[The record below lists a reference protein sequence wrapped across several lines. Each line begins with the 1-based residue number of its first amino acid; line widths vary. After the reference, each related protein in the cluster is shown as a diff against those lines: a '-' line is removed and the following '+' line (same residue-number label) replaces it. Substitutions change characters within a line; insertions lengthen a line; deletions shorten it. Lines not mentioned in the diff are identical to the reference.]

1 MIRLQRP
8 SAREIAAVLDSG
20 DHSFSYSETGK
31 TAQLDAPGVRDELAS
46 RYDVDHH
53 RFDLG
58 TGRDVFE
65 RARSSLWAWRQF
77 EIPWLEL
84 HGAKPVAPDQVVATL
99 TRVAGLWYLNPCR
112 VVYAD
117 LPPDGNSA
125 SFAYG
130 TLRGHVERGEER
142 FRVSFDAVTGHVSYE
157 IDAFSRP
164 AVVWTKL
171 GYPLARRLQKR
182 FAVSTA
188 HALARAV
195 A

>member
-1 MIRLQRP
+1 LIRLQRP

-20 DHSFSYSETGK
+20 DHSFSYPETGK
-31 TAQLDAPGVRDELAS
+31 TAQLDVPGVRDELAL

-65 RARSSLWAWRQF
+65 RARSSLWTWRQF
-77 EIPWLEL
+77 EISWLEL
-84 HGAKPVAPDQVVATL
+84 HGAKQVAPDQVVATL
-99 TRVAGLWYLNPCR
+99 IRVAGLWYLNPCR

-117 LPPDGNSA
+117 WPPDGDST

-142 FRVSFDAVTGHVSYE
+142 FRVSFDAATGRVSYE
-157 IDAFSRP
+157 VSAFSRP
-164 AVVWTKL
+164 AVLLTKV
-171 GYPLARRLQKR
+171 GYPFARRLQRR
-182 FAVSTA
+182 FAPASA
-188 HALARAV
+188 RALARAI